1 MCILR
6 KGFVAGMERIGADI
20 RKLVDY
26 GIRTGLVPAEDEIF
40 TVNRLL
46 ELFGLEEPEEAE
58 GGEECAGGNAAAD
71 RDSEGAGGS
80 ENSGYAANP
89 EIRENSGCADGAL
102 GAELEG
108 ILGRMCDY
116 AFEKGLIGENGVVY
130 RDLFDTKIMGMLM
143 PRPSEVIRK
152 FRELYETES
161 PVAATDF
168 YYKISCD
175 SDYIRRYR
183 IARDIKWI
191 VPTKYGDLDI
201 TINLSKPEKDPKA
214 IAAARNARQSGYPK
228 CLLCPENE
236 GYAGRI
242 NHPARQNHRII
253 PVTLDGSRWGFQ
265 YSPYVYYNEH
275 CIVFNF
281 RHVPMKIDH
290 AAFCRLFDFVR
301 QFPHYFV
308 GSNADLP
315 IVGGSILS
323 HDHFQ
328 GGRYEFAMAKAP
340 VERRFTVKGF
350 EDIAAGVVNWPTSV
364 IRLNGPDS
372 GRIIAL
378 ADKILGKW
386 REYTDEDAFVYAY
399 TDNEPHNTITPIA
412 RKRGENFE
420 LDLVLRNNITTE
432 EHPLGVYHPHAKLHH
447 IKKENIGLIEVMG
460 LAVLPARLKEEMGR
474 LKAAILSGADLHA
487 DELLGKHALWVEE
500 FSAKYEKID
509 ASNIDEIIEKEI
521 GLVFMEV
528 LEDAG
533 VYKRTPEGQA
543 AFDRF
548 IESIA

>member
-58 GGEECAGGNAAAD
+58 GGEECAGGNAAVD

-89 EIRENSGCADGAL
+89 EIRENSGCVDGAL

-116 AFEKGLIGENGVVY
+116 AFEKGLIAENGVVY

-161 PVAATDF
+161 PVDATDF
-168 YYKISCD
+168 YYKISRD

-228 CLLCPENE
+228 CLL
-236 GYAGRI
+236 I
-242 NHPARQNHRII
+242 
-253 PVTLDGSRWGFQ
+253 
-265 YSPYVYYNEH
+265 
-275 CIVFNF
+275 
-281 RHVPMKIDH
+281 
-290 AAFCRLFDFVR
+290 AAF
-301 QFPHYFV
+301 
-308 GSNADLP
+308 
-315 IVGGSILS
+315 
-323 HDHFQ
+323 
-328 GGRYEFAMAKAP
+328 
-340 VERRFTVKGF
+340 
-350 EDIAAGVVNWPTSV
+350 
-364 IRLNGPDS
+364 
-372 GRIIAL
+372 
-378 ADKILGKW
+378 
-386 REYTDEDAFVYAY
+386 
-399 TDNEPHNTITPIA
+399 
-412 RKRGENFE
+412 
-420 LDLVLRNNITTE
+420 
-432 EHPLGVYHPHAKLHH
+432 
-447 IKKENIGLIEVMG
+447 
-460 LAVLPARLKEEMGR
+460 LK
-474 LKAAILSGADLHA
+474 
-487 DELLGKHALWVEE
+487 
-500 FSAKYEKID
+500 
-509 ASNIDEIIEKEI
+509 
-521 GLVFMEV
+521 
-528 LEDAG
+528 
-533 VYKRTPEGQA
+533 
-543 AFDRF
+543 
-548 IESIA
+548 